1 MHRTSL
7 DWVSQ
12 DSNNGWGRGLWNH
25 SWPYIWETTGY
36 CLLGE
41 RVNSCQRCCLLDAL
55 VNIPI
60 PRFIQEALRVLSG
73 FKKWVVDVDREKW
86 WGGGGARVWTEV
98 YGLGN
103 CFYPRTYMYE
113 ILKHWL
119 KV

>member
-25 SWPYIWETTGY
+25 SWPSIWETTGY

-41 RVNSCQRCCLLDAL
+41 RVNSCQRCCLWDAL

-73 FKKWVVDVDREKW
+73 FKKWVADVDREKW
-86 WGGGGARVWTEV
+86 WGGRGAKVWTEA

-103 CFYPRTYMYE
+103 CFYPRTYMYK

-119 KV
+119 NV